1 MLQNWLK
8 TLPVSLAKLA
18 ENLPPTSFGSQ
29 LLLHRGD
36 MPDLKKVRIAII
48 GVGEKEA
55 NTVREQLYRCTYPF
69 PPGTIADLGNLR
81 KADTSLLIPVVY
93 ELLSG

>member
-8 TLPVSLAKLA
+8 TIPSSLAKLA
-18 ENLPPTSFGSQ
+18 ESLPDTTLGKNI
-29 LLLHRGD
+29 LLYRNE

-55 NTVREQLYRCTYPF
+55 NAVREQLYRCAFSFRQAPS
-69 PPGTIADLGNLR
+69 P
-81 KADTSLLIPVVY
+81 TSEICVKPRLPC
-93 ELLSG
+93 